1 MENVCYSH
9 PICFCRTSHCT
20 DKLLWPILSTFQQCR
35 YRHSTIICLF
45 LMRSAIYLIELYR
58 FFSQSR
64 FSHTHSRS
72 SSQSFNRKSST
83 MKCAVHFY
91 DMLHSFGK
99 AKHIFTLEST
109 VRKFSFHIPPSFL
122 SSNPHGFS
130 FFFCRFFFSSF
141 YFSQLWM
148 AVSFCFPFFCSS
160 FCYHFRLFFAAPS
173 FSLALSSTLY
183 FIFSPSL
190 LLCVCERVICCL
202 CHRQHFILPH
212 WIRQMSV
219 RFLRQI

>member
-20 DKLLWPILSTFQQCR
+20 DKLLWPIFSTFQQCR

-58 FFSQSR
+58 FFSQPR

-72 SSQSFNRKSST
+72 SSQRFNRKSST

-91 DMLHSFGK
+91 DMSHSFGK

-130 FFFCRFFFSSF
+130 
-141 YFSQLWM
+141 YFS
-148 AVSFCFPFFCSS
+148 VV
-160 FCYHFRLFFAAPS
+160 S
-173 FSLALSSTLY
+173 FSLAFISRSSEWQCRSAFHFFAVHFVTTSVFFLLLLL
-183 FIFSPSL
+183 SL
-190 LLCVCERVICCL
+190 LLSHPLYISFSLPLSYSVCVRG
-202 CHRQHFILPH
+202 
-212 WIRQMSV
+212 
-219 RFLRQI
+219 